1 MRRTVM
7 LAAVI
12 AAVGLLLA
20 GLPVAETTPPAQ
32 AQTVQHQ
39 TEWYINDQPRLYDR
53 GNIVRLDSL
62 RPNWNRNVYWGLI
75 KHGGWENGNSYYT
88 YASLGDTLGNRAEW
102 QMGSRIG
109 TQEIAVHIPGNCSVL
124 STARVTYEIHIGDQ
138 PVQTANVWQT
148 AARDGDCY
156 SDGLVILRNP
166 SGGTGWVVNG
176 AEVVIRVD
184 DNDARPHHRVDYAG
198 SRIGISAAAMRCI
211 DNCTSRTAPP
221 TTTPPPPPPTTTPAQ
236 AQSYP
241 DAKFRV
247 SEPKIWVWGSSIGV
261 AIPDRGEIRKE
272 FRYKLSPESPY
283 PDQIRMPTSVQ
294 GGNLKLEWEH
304 AGISERSRGIGRLFV
319 TSTHRLE
326 PGDYRIKT
334 VLEYGYPQTY
344 GYREAVR
351 YFTIKVEDPKYD
363 IVRRRE
369 GISWVHRIAA
379 RRGFKTIDGTEV
391 KPHAW
396 EGTWGGKVSNTVE
409 DGRRLEGSLRHVG
422 RSWIAQGVTVS
433 DPRVVVRDD
442 AFVRDRAILD
452 RQAVITNSAI
462 VSDDAK
468 VGKDNVAGVT
478 WVGGSARVYDNAW
491 VYGKARVYGDA
502 HVYDDA
508 RVYGDAR
515 VAGNVYD
522 DAHVYGEARVYR
534 GANVYDDARV
544 YGEARVYRDANVY
557 DDARVYGEARVY
569 RDARVAGNARVYGEA
584 RVYGWVGGRGGAR
597 VCGNAI
603 VYGVVT
609 GNAHVSSGTVPR
621 GTVRDRTFGERCP
634 D

>member
-1 MRRTVM
+1 MTMRRTVM
-7 LAAVI
+7 LTAVI

-20 GLPVAETTPPAQ
+20 GLPVAETTSPAQ

-39 TEWYINDQPRLYDR
+39 IEWYINDAPRLYNQGTHVERESPDVNPSAWGASWGRFENNGAGR
-53 GNIVRLDSL
+53 GNSDYTYAI
-62 RPNWNRNVYWGLI
+62 
-75 KHGGWENGNSYYT
+75 GGDNHSYYT
-88 YASLGDTLGNRAEW
+88 FAKWGSSRVNQAEW
-102 QMGSRIG
+102 RMGSRIG
-109 TQEIAVHIPGNCSVL
+109 IQQISVYIPKNSTATTVTYQVHITGRPTQKVTVNQRDHAGYKRGNWVNL
-124 STARVTYEIHIGDQ
+124 
-138 PVQTANVWQT
+138 
-148 AARDGDCY
+148 
-156 SDGLVILRNP
+156 LNP
-166 SGGTGWVVNG
+166 STKAVRWVVNG
-176 AEVVIRVD
+176 AEVSVWVND
-184 DNDARPHHRVDYAG
+184 NEAQPNFYDNDEDS
-198 SRIGISAAAMRCI
+198 SRLGVNAVAMRCL
-211 DNCTSRTAPP
+211 DNCTTTTPPPTTPPPTTPPP
-221 TTTPPPPPPTTTPAQ
+221 TTTPPAQ
-236 AQSYP
+236 VQSYS

-247 SEPKIWVWGSSIGV
+247 SEPKIWVWGSSIGI

-294 GGNLKLEWEH
+294 GGNLKLEWQH
-304 AGISERSRGIGRLFV
+304 AGASERRRGIGSLFV

-351 YFTIKVEDPKYD
+351 YFTIKVKDPKYD
-363 IVRRRE
+363 IVQRRE
-369 GISWVHRIAA
+369 GIWQVHRIVA

-391 KPHAW
+391 RPNAM
-396 EGTWGGKVSNTVE
+396 GGKVSNTVE

-422 RSWIAQGVTVS
+422 RSWIAHGVTVS

-442 AFVRDRAILD
+442 AFVRDSAILD

-462 VSDDAK
+462 VRNRAK

-478 WVGGSARVYDNAW
+478 WVGGRAFVSDDAW

-508 RVYGDAR
+508 RVYGEAR
-515 VAGNVYD
+515 VYGGARVYDEARVYGKARVYGRDGAHVYD
-522 DAHVYGEARVYR
+522 DAHVYGEARVL
-534 GANVYDDARV
+534 G
-544 YGEARVYRDANVY
+544 
-557 DDARVYGEARVY
+557 
-569 RDARVAGNARVYGEA
+569 DARVAGNARVYGKA
-584 RVYGWVGGRGGAR
+584 RVYGWVGGRGKPR